1 MCLIMYICEFFF
13 CKQKTAYEM
22 RISDW
27 SSDVCS
33 SDLGPSRPAGG
44 GARVAVA
51 AARRGPRA
59 RGQAE
64 EHAPLHQQADGREHR
79 ALRASRLR
87 LREGNRKRPGHG
99 RRAYGAG
106 TCAVTARRALVA
118 VEPADLAG
126 EVRALV
132 GAAAA
137 MDDALL
143 NAAIRGWSHNT
154 DRKSTR
160 LNYSH

>member
-1 MCLIMYICEFFF
+1 
-13 CKQKTAYEM
+13 M

-33 SDLGPSRPAGG
+33 SDL
-44 GARVAVA
+44 
-51 AARRGPRA
+51 
-59 RGQAE
+59 
-64 EHAPLHQQADGREHR
+64 HAPLHQQADGREHR

-154 DRKSTR
+154 RRAFRSDLIGWGAWRSEEHTSELQSLMR
-160 LNYSH
+160 I